1 MNPSEARTIGRKKAM
16 IPTIIVLFM
25 VLIIFMIRETRG
37 DFANGILFF
46 LDAAFHI
53 YAVGLYAIL
62 FGLTF
67 LSGGRA
73 SSHN

>member
-1 MNPSEARTIGRKKAM
+1 M
-16 IPTIIVLFM
+16 ILF
-25 VLIIFMIRETRG
+25 IFMIRETRG